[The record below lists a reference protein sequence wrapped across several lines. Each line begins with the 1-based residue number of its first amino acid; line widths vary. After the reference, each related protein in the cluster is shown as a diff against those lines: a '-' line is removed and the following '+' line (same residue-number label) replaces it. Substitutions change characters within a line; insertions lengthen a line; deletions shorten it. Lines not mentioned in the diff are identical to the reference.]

1 MAGELERQNLQ
12 SPATRPVSGR
22 QDDGKYLIDQARIT
36 FRNFEGKP
44 GQYNAAGQ
52 RNFHIVLPPDVAEA
66 LRADGFNVKERP
78 PREEGDAP
86 FYHLKV
92 NVKMDSHTPPKIF
105 IVTSKGRRQLTEDML
120 QMIDWAD
127 FANIDLIFSRYKRDW
142 PDGRTT
148 VTAYLQTFFGTIRE
162 DELELRYAD
171 VPELVSAQN
180 SLVYEELAPGEIEAE
195 KMREL
200 EVYDAEIID

>member
-1 MAGELERQNLQ
+1 MTGTDIARQNLQ
-12 SPATRPVSGR
+12 APSTQRAGR
-22 QDDGKYLIDQARIT
+22 QDDGKYLIDNARIT
-36 FRNFEGKP
+36 FRNFAGAP

-52 RNFHIVLPPDVAEA
+52 RNFHIVLPEDVAHA
-66 LRADGFNVKERP
+66 LMADGFNVKSRP

-92 NVKMDSHTPPKIF
+92 NVKMDSKIPPKIN
-105 IVTSKGRRQLTEDML
+105 IVTSKGRRQLTEDMMSML
-120 QMIDWAD
+120 DWAD

-162 DELELRYAD
+162 DELEMRYSD
-171 VPELVSAQN
+171 VPELESSQSVLDFEQVDDETI
-180 SLVYEELAPGEIEAE
+180 LRE
-195 KMREL
+195 KQHEL
-200 EVYDAEIID
+200 EIVDAEIVY